1 MTGVSKSKADIVPV
15 KDLKVYLPADANPEK
30 GLTYTTTLHEGSLTA
45 PLTAGQVVGFV
56 TVTEDF
62 SPNGFLQGLMGF
74 RSYLTSRP
82 FLITVILFVL
92 MLLVYLRMTT
102 GPGGRYGIRNV
113 RRRRL
118 NYVKRKY

>member
-1 MTGVSKSKADIVPV
+1 MKPTKRMTPV
-15 KDLKVYLPADANPEK
+15 NIF
-30 GLTYTTTLHEGSLTA
+30 LTLLA
-45 PLTAGQVVGFV
+45 LLLA
-56 TVTEDF
+56 
-62 SPNGFLQGLMGF
+62 
-74 RSYLTSRP
+74 
-82 FLITVILFVL
+82 LITVILFVL